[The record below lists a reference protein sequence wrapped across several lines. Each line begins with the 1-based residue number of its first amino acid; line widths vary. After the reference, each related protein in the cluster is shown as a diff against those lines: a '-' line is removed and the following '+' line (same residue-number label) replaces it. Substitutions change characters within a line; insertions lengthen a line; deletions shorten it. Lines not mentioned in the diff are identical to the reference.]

1 MMATIPF
8 LALVFVPMLLE
19 AAWSRRNER
28 RLRLAG
34 AVEPAGDVH
43 QLMQVA
49 YPGGFLSIAAEGW
62 VRASPVD
69 ALFGTGLIV
78 FVVAKAV
85 KYWAIASLG
94 DRWSFRVLVLPQV
107 PLVTRGPYRYA
118 RHPNYVGVAGE
129 FVGAALMAHAP
140 LAGVIALVT
149 FGALMLARIRVE
161 ERALDAVAR

>member
-1 MMATIPF
+1 MIATIVT
-8 LALVFVPMLLE
+8 LILVFVPMLLE
-19 AAWSRRNER
+19 AAWSQRNER

-34 AVEPAGDVH
+34 AIEPPGDVH

-49 YPGGFLSIAAEGW
+49 YPAGFLAIAAEGW
-62 VRASPVD
+62 LRATPLD
-69 ALFGTGLIV
+69 AMFNAGLIV
-78 FVVAKAV
+78 FVLAKAV

-94 DRWSFRVLVLPQV
+94 DRWSFRVLVLPHV
-107 PLVTRGPYRYA
+107 PLVTGGPYRYM

-140 LAGVIALVT
+140 LAGVVALVI

-161 ERALDAVAR
+161 ERALDALAR